1 MDLSL
6 RSILQVRHIS
16 GQHVKEFKDFLARY
30 PEEFVVKEEIV
41 FLKEYEGKITSTF
54 REPEEHR
61 IDPVV
66 TNQFIQFFRETV
78 DTRGP
83 LHVDQLF
90 ELVSNHF
97 NVDLWST
104 LFKTP
109 QDLLTFLKIYSHLF
123 HVQASIITL
132 VSPVKMK
139 KLLSQ
144 TMLSTQVPQKAYTN
158 QPAVRPIPSSPQ
170 PSFNQS
176 QPSNNLIG
184 QTSNQSATPQPIN
197 QNLVRKEV
205 R

>member
-1 MDLSL
+1 MVYSL
-6 RSILQVRHIS
+6 EILQVRHIS

-158 QPAVRPIPSSPQ
+158 QTAVRPIPSSPQ

>member
-1 MDLSL
+1 MLFHPTRNRSGKFYSKYCLLVVLFCL

-54 REPEEHR
+54 REPEEYR

-97 NVDLWST
+97 NIDLWST

-132 VSPVKMK
+132 VN
-139 KLLSQ
+139 
-144 TMLSTQVPQKAYTN
+144 T
-158 QPAVRPIPSSPQ
+158 SS
-170 PSFNQS
+170 S
-176 QPSNNLIG
+176 
-184 QTSNQSATPQPIN
+184 
-197 QNLVRKEV
+197 
-205 R
+205 

>member
-1 MDLSL
+1 MPIKSL
-6 RSILQVRHIS
+6 LGHRSQAPPEVRHIS

-54 REPEEHR
+54 REPEEYR

-78 DTRGP
+78 EARGP

-97 NVDLWST
+97 NMELWST

-132 VSPVKMK
+132 V
-139 KLLSQ
+139 
-144 TMLSTQVPQKAYTN
+144 PQKAWTN
-158 QPAVRPIPSSPQ
+158 QTPYRAPNPQ
-170 PSFNQS
+170 Q
-176 QPSNNLIG
+176 QPTNANLVGSNNLVGRTEARTG
-184 QTSNQSATPQPIN
+184 QPPDSPRQTESPNGSRSAG
-197 QNLVRKEV
+197 
-205 R
+205 